1 MAFEYQNFASLGVNL
16 NRQKYGPLDISNV
29 FNSEADL
36 KYYLTK
42 GAFTENVSEYWSNTV
57 PYPYEGQVI
66 ATVIDGV
73 VNVFVLALNEN
84 NEFITQEIS
93 GKVKVDGKT
102 IEIAADGSIKLVG
115 VDGLAAT
122 KDDGEGNQVTV
133 TYQPRYKNGKL
144 TWEELSSTTMEDVG
158 VQLRGLEE
166 DIKDLEESILTEN
179 DVKSLITDEAAKF
192 NKAVFEKVEFLPDPL
207 LAQPNVLY
215 LLPIGDKFEIHAKIG
230 DELVHIDDTDLSLEG
245 YATKDDIKDFVKTET
260 LNDYVLSSV
269 LDTLISKSNLE
280 TELKASNTIIDLLA
294 AAEKAHEHENKS
306 VLDII
311 TQDLIDKWN
320 QGEANIINSVDSE
333 EFTLQDKALKIK
345 LISAEKIS
353 GLAEKIA
360 EKVEEQL
367 KDFNG
372 TVLDSISINNVALEI
387 DNNKNV
393 NLPIA
398 TNTALGLVYA
408 IGATKGDNKVSIEE
422 DGTLSVK
429 TVNVNTL
436 IQNKNEFLVL
446 NGGTASLIIEEQ

>member
-42 GAFTENVSEYWSNTV
+42 GTFTEGVSDYWIDTV

-66 ATVIDGV
+66 ATVIDEI

-84 NEFITQEIS
+84 NEFTTQEIS
-93 GKVKVDGKT
+93 GKVEVDGDT

-144 TWEELSSTTMEDVG
+144 TWEELSSTTIEDVG
-158 VQLRGLEE
+158 AQLKGLEE
-166 DIKDLEESILTEN
+166 DINDLEESILTEE
-179 DVKSLITDEAAKF
+179 DIKTLIDAEAAKF

-207 LAQPNVLY
+207 FADPNVLY
-215 LLPIGDKFEIHAKIG
+215 LLPVDDKFEIHAKIG

-260 LNDYVLSSV
+260 LNNYVLSSV
-269 LDTLISKSNLE
+269 LDSLISKSNLE
-280 TELKASNTIIDLLA
+280 TELQASATILELLTA
-294 AAEKAHEHENKS
+294 AGKAHEHRNKS
-306 VLDII
+306 ILDLITEEDVEKWDAI
-311 TQDLIDKWN
+311 ADLFSKLSSEFSTTQDKEL
-320 QGEANIINSVDSE
+320 IINKIDVSKIE
-333 EFTLQDKALKIK
+333 GLDKKITDA
-345 LISAEKIS
+345 IDEK
-353 GLAEKIA
+353 
-360 EKVEEQL
+360 L

-372 TVLDSISINNVALEI
+372 TVLDSISINDTKLTI
-387 DNNKNV
+387 DENKNI

-398 TNTALGLVYA
+398 SNTILGLIY
-408 IGATKGDNKVSIEE
+408 GKGSTEENKVSIEE
-422 DGTLSVK
+422 DGTL
-429 TVNVNTL
+429 TVNSLNVNKLVQT
-436 IQNKNEFLVL
+436 NNEFLVL
-446 NGGTASLIIEEQ
+446 NGGDAALSTETNN

>member
-42 GAFTENVSEYWSNTV
+42 GTFTEGVSDYWIDTV

-84 NEFITQEIS
+84 NEFTTQEIS
-93 GKVKVDGKT
+93 GRVEVDGDT
-102 IEIAADGSIKLVG
+102 IEITADGSIKLVG

-122 KDDGEGNQVTV
+122 KDDGEGNQVTI

-144 TWEELSSTTMEDVG
+144 TWEELSSTTIEDVG
-158 VQLRGLEE
+158 VQLKGLEE
-166 DIKDLEESILTEN
+166 DINDLEESILTEE
-179 DVKSLITDEAAKF
+179 DIKTLIDAEAAKF

-207 LAQPNVLY
+207 FADPNVLY
-215 LLPIGDKFEIHAKIG
+215 LLPVDDKFEIHAKIG

-260 LNDYVLSSV
+260 LNNYVLSSV
-269 LDTLISKSNLE
+269 LDSLISKSDLE
-280 TELKASNTIIDLLA
+280 NELKASATILELLTA
-294 AAEKAHEHENKS
+294 AGKAHEHENKS

-311 TQDLIDKWN
+311 TQELIDKWN
-320 QGEANIINSVDSE
+320 QGEANVINNVSK
-333 EFTLQDKALKIK
+333 EFSLTDKSLAINK
-345 LISAEKIS
+345 ISATKIEGIDTKITDAVDEK
-353 GLAEKIA
+353 
-360 EKVEEQL
+360 L

-372 TVLDSISINNVALEI
+372 TVLDSISINDTKLTI
-387 DNNKNV
+387 DEDKNID
-393 NLPIA
+393 LPIA
-398 TNTALGLVYA
+398 SNTVLGLIYG
-408 IGATKGDNKVSIEE
+408 IGSDQENKVSIES
-422 DGTLSVK
+422 DGTL
-429 TVNVNTL
+429 TVNSLNVNKLVQT
-436 IQNKNEFLVL
+436 NNEFLVL
-446 NGGTASLIIEEQ
+446 NGGDAALSTKTNE

>member
-42 GAFTENVSEYWSNTV
+42 GTFTEGVSDYWIGTV

-93 GKVKVDGKT
+93 GKIEVDGDT

-115 VDGLAAT
+115 VDGLVAT
-122 KDDGEGNQVTV
+122 KDDGEGNQVTI

-144 TWEELSSTTMEDVG
+144 TWEELSSTTIEDVG
-158 VQLRGLEE
+158 VQLKGLEE

-207 LAQPNVLY
+207 LAQPNILY
-215 LLPIGDKFEIHAKIG
+215 LLPIGDKFEIYAKIG
-230 DELVHIDDTDLSLEG
+230 DELVHIDDTDISLEG
-245 YATKDDIKDFVKTET
+245 YATKNDIKDFVKTET

-280 TELKASNTIIDLLA
+280 TELKASATIIELLA
-294 AAEKAHEHENKS
+294 AAKKAHEHSNKS
-306 VLDII
+306 ILDLITEEDVEKWDAI
-311 TQDLIDKWN
+311 ADLFSKLSSEFSTTQDKEL
-320 QGEANIINSVDSE
+320 IINKIDVSKIE
-333 EFTLQDKALKIK
+333 GLDKKITDA
-345 LISAEKIS
+345 IDEN
-353 GLAEKIA
+353 
-360 EKVEEQL
+360 L

-372 TVLDSISINNVALEI
+372 TILDSISINDTKLFI
-387 DNNKNV
+387 DENKNID
-393 NLPIA
+393 LPIA
-398 TNTALGLVYA
+398 SNTVLGLIY
-408 IGATKGDNKVSIEE
+408 GKGSTEENKVSIEE
-422 DGTLSVK
+422 DGTL
-429 TVNVNTL
+429 TVNSLNVNKLVQT
-436 IQNKNEFLVL
+436 NNEFLVL
-446 NGGTASLIIEEQ
+446 NGGDAALSTETNN